1 MATVVINCQCARVA
15 ICFIAVV
22 NVASYYAGR
31 GICRGYFNGLDAGG
45 AWPCSSC
52 QR

>member
-15 ICFIAVV
+15 ICSNAVV
-22 NVASYYAGR
+22 DVVLNYTGR